1 MIRNWK
7 ETPGKLALFLGMFA
21 SVVIAIWI
29 HSAFFSG
36 SDERLELIFVASAVM
51 ATTYAHFLNYRR
63 EMLRSLREESLALVI
78 IVAGFGAGI
87 WISFAYFDGGSFLSS
102 LPIIIGLFVA
112 WGVVYLNHKWFRKA

>member
-1 MIRNWK
+1 MIPNWR

-21 SVVIAIWI
+21 SVAIAMWI

-36 SDERLELIFVASAVM
+36 SDDRLELIFVTSAAM
-51 ATTYAHFLNYRR
+51 ATTFAHFLIYRR
-63 EMLRSLREESLALVI
+63 EMLRSLREELLALVI

-87 WISFAYFDGGSFLSS
+87 WISFAHFDGGSFPSS